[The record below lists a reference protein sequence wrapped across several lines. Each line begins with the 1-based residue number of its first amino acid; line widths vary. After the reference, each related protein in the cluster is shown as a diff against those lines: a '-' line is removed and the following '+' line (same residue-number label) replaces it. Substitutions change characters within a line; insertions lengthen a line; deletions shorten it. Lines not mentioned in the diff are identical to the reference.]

1 MQKKFKNKNYKNGGK
16 KQPTKFVLKNL
27 GIVFDD
33 DTYSLEVLDE
43 IIEVLKDT
51 PFNRITIPLNA
62 YIYALGN
69 DDVNGKPDTRT
80 ITVGYIKSFN
90 EETCAFN
97 VVIFDPF
104 KNAIKTFDDYGI
116 EVSFGTYEGK
126 LTKINKLNIV
136 NIVTEDDVELD
147 EVDPDEVPDAEEV
160 ESENTAVEAA
170 EEATEPVE

>member
-1 MQKKFKNKNYKNGGK
+1 MQKKFKNKNYKNVGR
-16 KQPTKFVLKNL
+16 KQPTKFVLKNI

-33 DTYSLEVLDE
+33 DTYSLDILDE

-62 YIYALGN
+62 YRYALGN
-69 DDVNGKPDTRT
+69 DDINGKPDTRT

-90 EETCAFN
+90 EETCTFN
-97 VVIFDPF
+97 VVIFNPF
-104 KNAIKTFDDYGI
+104 KNAIKAFDDYGI
-116 EVSFGTYEGK
+116 EASFGTYEGK

-136 NIVTEDDVELD
+136 SIVAEDGVE
-147 EVDPDEVPDAEEV
+147 PDEEHPDRVPDAKEV
-160 ESENTAVEAA
+160 ESEDTTVEAA